1 MAGKPN
7 PWLVV
12 SKLVGTLVATGILG
26 AGLLLPVVGGIGLA
40 VDDQAKNFINAK
52 CTLTETQ
59 PPRQTKLYASDGK
72 TLLARI
78 FEQDRQPV
86 KYDAIP
92 DFLRQ
97 ALVATEDRRFYSHH
111 GVDMRGLIR
120 GFVNTTSGDT
130 QGGSTLT
137 MQYVKQIRY
146 YQAGK
151 NIKAQEAAI
160 AQNLHRKIE
169 DAKCALNLEKHESKQ
184 DILTNY
190 LNIAF
195 FGENS
200 YGIETAAETYFNHTT
215 SELSLPEAAML
226 VGLLRAPTEYD
237 PFQYPEAA
245 RERRNEVLQNLVDVG
260 DLSQVE
266 ANKYAATPVSLA
278 TTKPPEVREGCSNA
292 PDNVLNVGFFCQ
304 YAVDWLLDTH
314 TLTES
319 QLKGGGYNII
329 TTLDA
334 KIQNSVQK
342 NLAATMP
349 ATSPMTAVL
358 PVLDPHSGNVLAM
371 ASSKQFGQAT
381 SDKDNTHTTL
391 PIFTSYAAQGAS
403 TYKLF
408 PLLTALSTGVPESWP
423 FLNPSSS
430 DGGYTTKNC
439 VTESTAK
446 NGDANEYYPSGANET
461 LESATVK
468 SSNTFYVGLADQLF
482 QCNLN
487 PMVDLATRLGMRG
500 LLQPSDT
507 QHQNIAQNV
516 ENLGRAQQFV
526 LGDVGTSPLE
536 LTSAYAA
543 VANQGRYNPPAPITK
558 ITDYTG
564 QHSVRVPRAPEVA
577 VLAPQVALQAVKILK
592 GDTDGFPGTSASEFE
607 SYYSDG
613 GSDVAGKTGTGPVTD
628 SHGHETD
635 QNGALW
641 FVGMTPNL
649 VATSALINFDRTSA
663 PAAGLPNQSDPSHK
677 AYGAYAAGVWLKSLK
692 GSLGHWTWPDPD
704 NVSGIDVDDVV
715 GEPMADAVAQIK
727 DQGFK
732 VSVLGGE
739 NAGLLCAS
747 TEPLGTVAFFGP
759 KRAPKGATITVC
771 GSLSTSQDIY
781 VKPTPTSHPPR
792 SSSGSSSSSGS
803 GSGSST
809 GRGGGGGPSHGPTQT
824 AITHRPHPTHP
835 RRPGG

>member
-1 MAGKPN
+1 VAGKPN

-12 SKLVGTLVATGILG
+12 FKLVGTLVATGVLG

-40 VDDQAKNFINAK
+40 VDDQAKHFLDAK
-52 CTLTETQ
+52 CTLSETQ
-59 PPRQTKLYASDGK
+59 PPRQTMLYANDGK

-92 DFLRQ
+92 DFLRK
-97 ALVATEDRRFYSHH
+97 ALIATEDRRFYSHH

-151 NIKAQEAAI
+151 DIKAQEAAI

-169 DAKCALNLEKHESKQ
+169 DAKCALNLEQHESKQ

-215 SELSLPEAAML
+215 SELTLPEAAML
-226 VGLLRAPTEYD
+226 VGLLRAPTQYD

-260 DLSQVE
+260 DLSQTE

-292 PDNVLNVGFFCQ
+292 PDTVRNVGFFCQ
-304 YAVDWLLDTH
+304 YAVNWLLDTH

-319 QLKGGGYNII
+319 QLKSGGYNIV
-329 TTLDA
+329 TTLNA
-334 KIQNSVQK
+334 KLQDRVQAS
-342 NLAATMP
+342 LASTMP

-358 PVLDPHSGNVLAM
+358 PVIDPHSGNVLAM
-371 ASSKQFGQAT
+371 ASSKKFGQAT

-391 PIFTSYAAQGAS
+391 PIFTSYAAQAAS

-408 PLLTALSTGVPESWP
+408 PLLTALSTGVPDSWP
-423 FLNPSSS
+423 LQNPTSSS
-430 DGGYTTKNC
+430 GYRTRNC

-446 NGDANEYYPSGANET
+446 NGDANEYYPFGANET
-461 LESATVK
+461 LDSATVK
-468 SSNTFYVGLADQLF
+468 SSNTFFVGLADQLF

-487 PMVDLATRLGMRG
+487 PMVDMATKLGMKG

-507 QHQNIAQNV
+507 KHQNIAQVV

-543 VANQGRYNPPAPITK
+543 VANQGKYNAPAPIVR
-558 ITDYTG
+558 ITDYSGEHT
-564 QHSVRVPRAPEVA
+564 VRVPRSPEVQA
-577 VLAPQVALQAVKILK
+577 VAPQVALQAVQILK
-592 GDTDGFPGTSASEFE
+592 GDTDAFPGTSASQFQ
-607 SYYSDG
+607 SWYAAG
-613 GSDVAGKTGTGPVTD
+613 GSAVAGKTGTGPVTD
-628 SHGHETD
+628 SHGRETD

-663 PAAGLPNQSDPSHK
+663 PAAGLPGVSDPSHN
-677 AYGAYAAGVWLKSLK
+677 AYGAYAAGVWLKALRS
-692 GSLGHWTWPDPD
+692 SLGAWTWPDPD
-704 NVSGIDVDDVV
+704 AVPGNEVDDVV
-715 GEPMADAVAQIK
+715 GQPVPDAVAQLK
-727 DQGFK
+727 DQGYK
-732 VSVLGGE
+732 VAVLGGE
-739 NAGLLCAS
+739 NGGLLCAS
-747 TEPLGTVAFFGP
+747 TQPLGTVAFYGP
-759 KRAPKGATITVC
+759 QRAEKGATITLC
-771 GSLSTSQDIY
+771 GSVGTPQDIY
-781 VKPTPTSHPPR
+781 VKPTPTPHP
-792 SSSGSSSSSGS
+792 STSQSTSGSSAGGGSSSNQ
-803 GSGSST
+803 
-809 GRGGGGGPSHGPTQT
+809 GPRPTQT
-824 AITHRPHPTHP
+824 AITHPHPPHSSHP
-835 RRPGG
+835 RRP